1 MTEQKIFCKF
11 YNYEKKQF
19 RELEID
25 CQLNVY
31 PCCYIFQDKKYP
43 LKHNLL
49 KTSIK
54 EINHEIENYFN
65 EDMWNSKE
73 PYHMCQKKCRIY

>member
-49 KTSIK
+49 KTGIK
-54 EINHEIENYFN
+54 EVNHEIENYFN